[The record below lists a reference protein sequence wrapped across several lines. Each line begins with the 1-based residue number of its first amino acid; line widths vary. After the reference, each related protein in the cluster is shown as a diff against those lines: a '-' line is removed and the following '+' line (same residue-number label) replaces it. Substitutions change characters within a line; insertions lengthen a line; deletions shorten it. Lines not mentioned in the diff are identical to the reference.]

1 MAKVQIKSERITPW
15 GGIFSIIEQFR
26 VNQQVQRYKIFLKK
40 TSVGVEKLSFSIGL
54 ALIFLLI
61 LLIFP
66 SVTLLMSVPLGM
78 YCLMSLFP
86 FSTAPSAMSSM
97 SLQNKQVLPTSL

>member
-40 TSVGVEKLSFSIGL
+40 TSVGVEKLSFSLGL
-54 ALIFLLI
+54 ALICLLI

-66 SVTLLMSVPLGM
+66 SVTFYVCSLG
-78 YCLMSLFP
+78 Y
-86 FSTAPSAMSSM
+86 
-97 SLQNKQVLPTSL
+97 VLPDGLVPIFCGSLLT